1 MKDIE
6 KELAMQRI
14 KVLQETK
21 EGLTNSINYLLANPK
36 SDKDLVEKRKKEH
49 GKLED
54 AFDDLIIFE
63 ANVLIDS
70 CGR

>member
-1 MKDIE
+1 MKDLE

-21 EGLTNSINYLLANPK
+21 EGLANSINYLLTNPK
-36 SDKDLVEKRKKEH
+36 SDKDLVEKRKKEYE
-49 GKLED
+49 KLED

-63 ANVLIDS
+63 ANNLIDS
-70 CGR
+70 CRR

>member
-21 EGLTNSINYLLANPK
+21 EGLANSINYLLTNPK
-36 SDKDLVEKRKKEH
+36 SDKGLVEKRKKEYK
-49 GKLED
+49 KLED

-63 ANVLIDS
+63 ANNLIDS

>member
-1 MKDIE
+1 MKDTE
-6 KELAMQRI
+6 KEFAMQRI
-14 KVLQETK
+14 KILQETK
-21 EGLTNSINYLLANPK
+21 EGLANKIYYLLTNPK
-36 SDKDLVEKRKKEH
+36 SDKDLVEKRKKEY

-63 ANVLIDS
+63 ANNLIDS

>member
-1 MKDIE
+1 MKDFE

-21 EGLTNSINYLLANPK
+21 EGLTNNINYLLTNPK
-36 SDKDLVEKRKKEH
+36 SDKDLIERRKKEY

-63 ANVLIDS
+63 ANILIDT